1 MNFSCVIRPVA
12 LLLVLLVLF
21 SAIACTKDQ
30 DQESDTTTPG
40 IDNGTTTA
48 PETDEPAPDLP
59 EVKFSGKKIT
69 FLEREIEPGNN
80 IDVYFYEIYGE
91 NSGETM
97 SNATYERT
105 LLVSEKYDIEI
116 ESVRMLNN
124 SIYQSFINTYNADEH
139 LYDVLHAN
147 GGNTLSLAING
158 YLLDMNTVPYVNY
171 DAPWWMGMVM
181 DATSISNVNA
191 FAIGYTN
198 VHSFMAVTAVYFN
211 KGLVEDLT
219 LESPYQL
226 VKDGKWTIDTMYKY
240 CATAVSDL
248 NGDGVM
254 NADDRYGIIFNAYAW
269 APFFYGSGLCI
280 VEKDTDDIP
289 YLNFGDDKVY
299 DALAKV
305 VDFLADTE
313 VQACASWMDLGEM
326 SVKFQNGYSMFYV
339 QLMYAVMQLRSG
351 DLDFGI
357 LPAPKLDEGQDGYYS
372 YIHNKSSYTS
382 VPKNNKDLEM
392 TGVLLEDMA
401 YHSYKI
407 VRPAFFDIMLDGK
420 VARDEDSWEMLD
432 IVHSNMYVCLLQPMS
447 GVGLST
453 DTTMRSFIVN
463 KTGSGAIKST
473 LRMTSTAWSKTL
485 ENIAKSFREN
495 MGG

>member
-124 SIYQSFINTYNADEH
+124 SIYQSFINTYNAGEH

-254 NADDRYGIIFNAYAW
+254 NADDRYGIIFNPYVW
-269 APFFYGSGLCI
+269 APFFYGSSLRVI
-280 VEKDTDDIP
+280 EKDTDDIP
-289 YLNFGDDKVY
+289 YINFNDETVFNT
-299 DALAKV
+299 LAKV
-305 VDFLADTE
+305 IDFLADYE
-313 VQACASWMDLGEM
+313 VHACTSWMQLGEQETA
-326 SVKFQNGYSMFYV
+326 FLNGHSMFYV
-339 QLMYAVMQLRSG
+339 QLMYTVMKLRAG

-357 LPAPKLDEGQDGYYS
+357 LPIPKLEESQEKYYS
-372 YIHNKSSYTS
+372 SIHNKSSFTS
-382 VPKNNKDLEM
+382 IPKDNQDLEM
-392 TGVLLEDMA
+392 TGIILEDMA
-401 YHSYKI
+401 YYSYKI
-407 VRPAFFDIMLDGK
+407 VRPAFFDILLDGK
-420 VARDEDSWEMLD
+420 VARDEESWDMLD
-432 IVHSNMYVCLLQPMS
+432 IVFENMYLCL
-447 GVGLST
+447 
-453 DTTMRSFIVN
+453 MRSMTDIGLTTDNTVRNFIIN
-463 KTGSGAIKST
+463 KTGSGAMKST
-473 LRMTSTAWSKTL
+473 FKMSMTVWEKKL
-485 ENIAKSFREN
+485 EGIADSFMKS
-495 MGG
+495 MGQ